1 MTKKVK
7 GTLKGSGNIQISENN
22 ISSVGYGKE
31 NALAT
36 ENGKLVYKQIYKEG
50 DGIKFTPASDT
61 AAYSKTSI
69 GLNYDDTAFG
79 INDNGALYRKSAYTA
94 EQPISIDND
103 GKVSLAVDGITM
115 KNMNSKLQM
124 NYKVNQPLTLKSST
138 GAVGL
143 SVDEN
148 TFVSGSTKL

>member
-1 MTKKVK
+1 M
-7 GTLKGSGNIQISENN
+7 
-22 ISSVGYGKE
+22 
-31 NALAT
+31 
-36 ENGKLVYKQIYKEG
+36 VYKQIYKEG

-61 AAYSKTSI
+61 EVYSKTSI
-69 GLNYDDTAFG
+69 DVNYDDTAFG
-79 INDNGALYRKSAYTA
+79 VNESGALYRKGAYTA

-124 NYKVNQPLTLKSST
+124 NYKVNQPLTLNNST

-143 SVDEN
+143 NVDDN
-148 TFVSGSTKL
+148 TFVSGSTKLSMK